1 MKVPLSWLGQ
11 YVSLPPE
18 QELLPRLTEIGHML
32 DGSATLPGGLRV
44 ISLEIRQNRPDCL
57 SIFGIAREV
66 GAAFSIPVR
75 EVPLADLPREIQH
88 SDCDTPDYI
97 CFLHVKGA
105 RLDHLPREMLAALE
119 QYGQGP
125 VNPFVDLSNY
135 VMIELGQPI
144 HVYAASAVDV
154 ASTHSRLARQGES
167 LKLLN
172 GETIALDEQDLVIAD
187 RTSPLS
193 LAGVM
198 GGDATKIVTTGGDII
213 VEAGNFRPA
222 LVRRTA
228 RRHGLMTEASQ
239 RSSKLL
245 APGLVPVAL
254 QRFLA
259 LLIEHGTTGEI
270 TLWQAGSAPQR
281 SSEPIVLEQRDI
293 ERISGMHISSEH
305 ARDILASLG
314 FKVEIVQGHKIA
326 AIPPWW
332 RTDVEH
338 PADLIE
344 EVLRIDGYS
353 HIPLQRLESLPPCN
367 SDRQRSLDKSGS
379 YDAASFA
386 QAVGEEALT
395 NTSGSA
401 WEQEEVVRNLLCAWG
416 YDEAILDAFLVDQVG
431 GMAERSDVV
440 RAENPPASD
449 LDILRPSLIPNLLSS
464 ARFLPFLL
472 PQRRLFEVGRTFH
485 SIAGQPGE
493 RRAAAWVLMLGS
505 GPASWHNPAL
515 LPDFYTIKA
524 EAEAMLEALGV
535 HVSTDTSGSIPFPFL
550 TGKSCCLADKS
561 GTVVGYVGEVE
572 HQAYDLKPVR
582 VSFAAE
588 IYLPSPALSQMQ
600 RSSTPRREAGSFDIS
615 ILARE
620 DTQATTIQEQ
630 IEQVLG
636 QDLVTAL
643 LIDVYEGKQVNGG
656 TRSYTFR
663 VVYHRQRGEPAAVWR
678 EVGKAITRFLHVEI
692 RGADR

>member
-1 MKVPLSWLGQ
+1 VKVPLSWLEQ
-11 YVSLPPE
+11 YVNLPPE
-18 QELLPRLTEIGHML
+18 RELLPRLTEIGHML
-32 DGSATLPGGLRV
+32 DGSATLPGGQQV

-57 SIFGIAREV
+57 SVFGIAREV

-75 EVPLADLPREIQH
+75 EVLLADLPREIQH

-119 QYGQGP
+119 QYGQGL

-144 HVYAASAVDV
+144 HVYAASAVHV
-154 ASTHSRLARQGES
+154 ASAHSRLARQGES

-187 RTSPLS
+187 STCPLS

-245 APGLVPVAL
+245 APGLAPVAL

-259 LLIEHGTTGEI
+259 LLMQYGTTGEI

-281 SSEPIVLEQRDI
+281 SIEPIVLEQQDI
-293 ERISGMHISSEH
+293 ERISGVHISSEH

-314 FKVEIVQGHKIA
+314 FKAEIVQGRKIA

-353 HIPLQRLESLPPCN
+353 HIPLQRLESLP
-367 SDRQRSLDKSGS
+367 
-379 YDAASFA
+379 
-386 QAVGEEALT
+386 LT

-416 YDEAILDAFLVDQVG
+416 YDEAILDAFLVDQIG

-485 SIAGQPGE
+485 SIEGQPGE

-588 IYLPSPALSQMQ
+588 IYLPSPVLSQTQ

-620 DTQATTIQEQ
+620 DTRATTIQEQ
-630 IEQVLG
+630 IEHVLG
-636 QDLVTAL
+636 QDLVTVR
-643 LIDVYEGKQVNGG
+643 LIDVYEGKQVNGS

-663 VVYHRQRGEPAAVWR
+663 VVYDRRRGEPGAIWR
-678 EVGKAITRFLHVEI
+678 EVGKVITRFLHVEI

>member
-18 QELLPRLTEIGHML
+18 HELLPRLTEIGHMV
-32 DGSATLPGGLRV
+32 DGSATLAGGQRV

-66 GAAFSIPVR
+66 GAAFSTPIR

-119 QYGQGP
+119 QYGHGL

-144 HVYAASAVDV
+144 HVYAASAMDI
-154 ASTHSRLARQGES
+154 ASAHSRLARQDES

-187 RTSPLS
+187 STSPLS

-326 AIPPWW
+326 AVPPWW

-353 HIPLQRLESLPPCN
+353 HIPLQRLESLPP
-367 SDRQRSLDKSGS
+367 
-379 YDAASFA
+379 
-386 QAVGEEALT
+386 T

-401 WEQEEVVRNLLCAWG
+401 WGQEEAVRNMLCAWG
-416 YDEAILDAFLVDQVG
+416 YDEAILDAFLVDHVG
-431 GMAERSDVV
+431 GFAERSDVV
-440 RAENPPASD
+440 RAENPPSID
-449 LDILRPSLIPNLLSS
+449 LNILRPSLVPNLLSS

-485 SIAGQPGE
+485 SQDGQPIE
-493 RRAAAWVLMLGS
+493 RRTTTWVLMLGN
-505 GPASWHNPAL
+505 GPASWRNLAL
-515 LPDFYTIKA
+515 QPDFYSVKA
-524 EAEAMLEALGV
+524 EAAAMLEALGV
-535 HVSTDTSGSIPFPFL
+535 HVSTDIPGSIPFPFL
-550 TGKSCCLADKS
+550 RGKSCCLVEQS
-561 GTVVGYVGEVE
+561 GAVAGYVREVD
-572 HQAYDLKPVR
+572 HRAYDVQPVR

-588 IYLPSPALSQMQ
+588 IYLPWPS
-600 RSSTPRREAGSFDIS
+600 
-615 ILARE
+615 
-620 DTQATTIQEQ
+620 
-630 IEQVLG
+630 
-636 QDLVTAL
+636 
-643 LIDVYEGKQVNGG
+643 
-656 TRSYTFR
+656 
-663 VVYHRQRGEPAAVWR
+663 
-678 EVGKAITRFLHVEI
+678 
-692 RGADR
+692 

>member
-18 QELLPRLTEIGHML
+18 QELLLRLTEIGHML
-32 DGSATLPGGLRV
+32 DGSATLPGGQRV

-66 GAAFSIPVR
+66 GAAFSTPIR

-119 QYGQGP
+119 QYGHGL

-144 HVYAASAVDV
+144 HVYAASAMDI
-154 ASTHSRLARQGES
+154 ASAHSRLARQDES

-187 RTSPLS
+187 STSPLS

-259 LLIEHGTTGEI
+259 LLMQHGTAGEI
-270 TLWQAGSAPQR
+270 TLWQAGSAPRR
-281 SSEPIVLEQRDI
+281 SSEPIVLEQQDI
-293 ERISGMHISSEH
+293 ERISGVHISSEH

-314 FKVEIVQGHKIA
+314 FKAEIVQGRKIA
-326 AIPPWW
+326 AIAPWW

-344 EVLRIDGYS
+344 EVLRIDSYS
-353 HIPLQRLESLPPCN
+353 HIPLQRLESLP
-367 SDRQRSLDKSGS
+367 
-379 YDAASFA
+379 F
-386 QAVGEEALT
+386 T

-440 RAENPPASD
+440 RAKNPPASD

-485 SIAGQPGE
+485 SIEGQPGE

-515 LPDFYTIKA
+515 QPDFYTIKA
-524 EAEAMLEALGV
+524 EAEAMLDALGI
-535 HVSTDTSGSIPFPFL
+535 HVFTDTSSSIPFPFL
-550 TGKSCCLADKS
+550 AGKSCCLADKS

-572 HQAYDLKPVR
+572 HQAFDLKPVR

-588 IYLPSPALSQMQ
+588 IYLPSPALSQTQ

-620 DTQATTIQEQ
+620 DTRATTIQEQ

-636 QDLVTAL
+636 QDLVTVR
-643 LIDVYEGKQVNGG
+643 LIDVYESKQVNGG
-656 TRSYTFR
+656 TCSYTFR
-663 VVYHRQRGEPAAVWR
+663 VVYDRRRGEPSALWR
-678 EVGKAITRFLHVEI
+678 EVGKAITRLLHVEI

>member
-1 MKVPLSWLGQ
+1 
-11 YVSLPPE
+11 
-18 QELLPRLTEIGHML
+18 
-32 DGSATLPGGLRV
+32 
-44 ISLEIRQNRPDCL
+44 
-57 SIFGIAREV
+57 
-66 GAAFSIPVR
+66 
-75 EVPLADLPREIQH
+75 
-88 SDCDTPDYI
+88 
-97 CFLHVKGA
+97 
-105 RLDHLPREMLAALE
+105 
-119 QYGQGP
+119 

-172 GETIALDEQDLVIAD
+172 GETISLDEQDLVIAD

-198 GGDATKIVTTGGDII
+198 GGDATKIVTTDSDII
-213 VEAGNFRPA
+213 GEAGNFRPA

-245 APGLVPVAL
+245 APGLAPVAL

-259 LLIEHGTTGEI
+259 LLMQYGTTGEI

-281 SSEPIVLEQRDI
+281 SIEPIVLEQQDI
-293 ERISGMHISSEH
+293 ERISGVHISSEH

-314 FKVEIVQGHKIA
+314 FKAEIIQGHKIA
-326 AIPPWW
+326 AIAPWW

-344 EVLRIDGYS
+344 EVLRIDSYS
-353 HIPLQRLESLPPCN
+353 HIPLQRLESLP
-367 SDRQRSLDKSGS
+367 
-379 YDAASFA
+379 
-386 QAVGEEALT
+386 LT

-485 SIAGQPGE
+485 SIEGQPGE

-515 LPDFYTIKA
+515 QPDFYTIKA
-524 EAEAMLEALGV
+524 EAEAMLDALGI
-535 HVSTDTSGSIPFPFL
+535 HVFTDTSSSIPFPFL
-550 TGKSCCLADKS
+550 AGKSCCLADKS

-588 IYLPSPALSQMQ
+588 IYLPSPVLSQTQ
-600 RSSTPRREAGSFDIS
+600 RSSTPRREVGSFDIS

-620 DTQATTIQEQ
+620 DTRATTIQEQ

-636 QDLVTAL
+636 QDLVTVR

-663 VVYHRQRGEPAAVWR
+663 VVYDRRRGEPSAIWR
-678 EVGKAITRFLHVEI
+678 EIGKAITRLLHVVI

>member
-18 QELLPRLTEIGHML
+18 HELLPRLTEIGHMV
-32 DGSATLPGGLRV
+32 DGSATLAGGQRV
-44 ISLEIRQNRPDCL
+44 ISLELRQNRPDCL

-66 GAAFSIPVR
+66 GAAFSTPIR

-119 QYGQGP
+119 QYGHGL

-144 HVYAASAVDV
+144 HVYAASAMDI
-154 ASTHSRLARQGES
+154 ASAHSRLARQDES

-187 RTSPLS
+187 STSPLS

-239 RSSKLL
+239 RSSKL
-245 APGLVPVAL
+245 
-254 QRFLA
+254 
-259 LLIEHGTTGEI
+259 
-270 TLWQAGSAPQR
+270 
-281 SSEPIVLEQRDI
+281 IVLEQQDI
-293 ERISGMHISSEH
+293 ERISGVHISSEH

-314 FKVEIVQGHKIA
+314 FKAEIVQGRKIA
-326 AIPPWW
+326 AIAPWW

-353 HIPLQRLESLPPCN
+353 HIPLQRLESLP
-367 SDRQRSLDKSGS
+367 
-379 YDAASFA
+379 
-386 QAVGEEALT
+386 LT

-440 RAENPPASD
+440 RAKNPPASD

-472 PQRRLFEVGRTFH
+472 PQRRL
-485 SIAGQPGE
+485 
-493 RRAAAWVLMLGS
+493 
-505 GPASWHNPAL
+505 
-515 LPDFYTIKA
+515 
-524 EAEAMLEALGV
+524 
-535 HVSTDTSGSIPFPFL
+535 
-550 TGKSCCLADKS
+550 
-561 GTVVGYVGEVE
+561 
-572 HQAYDLKPVR
+572 
-582 VSFAAE
+582 
-588 IYLPSPALSQMQ
+588 
-600 RSSTPRREAGSFDIS
+600 
-615 ILARE
+615 
-620 DTQATTIQEQ
+620 
-630 IEQVLG
+630 
-636 QDLVTAL
+636 
-643 LIDVYEGKQVNGG
+643 
-656 TRSYTFR
+656 
-663 VVYHRQRGEPAAVWR
+663 
-678 EVGKAITRFLHVEI
+678 
-692 RGADR
+692 

>member
-1 MKVPLSWLGQ
+1 MKIPLSWLGQ

-32 DGSATLPGGLRV
+32 DGSATLPGGQRV

-66 GAAFSIPVR
+66 GAAFSTPIR

-88 SDCDTPDYI
+88 SGYDTPDYI

-144 HVYAASAVDV
+144 HVYADSAVDV

-187 RTSPLS
+187 STSPLS

-198 GGDATKIVTTGGDII
+198 GGDATKIVTTDGDII

-259 LLIEHGTTGEI
+259 LLMQHGTTGEI
-270 TLWQAGSAPQR
+270 TSWQAGSAPQR

-293 ERISGMHISSEH
+293 ERISGVHISSEH
-305 ARDILASLG
+305 ARDILVSLG
-314 FKVEIVQGHKIA
+314 FKAEIAQGHKIA

-344 EVLRIDGYS
+344 EVLRIDSYS
-353 HIPLQRLESLPPCN
+353 HIPLQRLESLP
-367 SDRQRSLDKSGS
+367 
-379 YDAASFA
+379 
-386 QAVGEEALT
+386 LT

-401 WEQEEVVRNLLCAWG
+401 WEQEEAVRNLLCAWG

-449 LDILRPSLIPNLLSS
+449 LDILRPSLVPNLLSS

-485 SIAGQPGE
+485 SIEGQPGE

-588 IYLPSPALSQMQ
+588 IHLPSPALSQTQ

-620 DTQATTIQEQ
+620 DTRAATIQEQ
-630 IEQVLG
+630 FEQVLG
-636 QDLVTAL
+636 QDLVTVR

-663 VVYHRQRGEPAAVWR
+663 VVYDRRRGEPSAVWR
-678 EVGKAITRFLHVEI
+678 EVGEAITRLLHVEI

>member
-281 SSEPIVLEQRDI
+281 S
-293 ERISGMHISSEH
+293 ISQASMPGISS
-305 ARDILASLG
+305 
-314 FKVEIVQGHKIA
+314 
-326 AIPPWW
+326 
-332 RTDVEH
+332 
-338 PADLIE
+338 
-344 EVLRIDGYS
+344 
-353 HIPLQRLESLPPCN
+353 LP
-367 SDRQRSLDKSGS
+367 
-379 YDAASFA
+379 
-386 QAVGEEALT
+386 
-395 NTSGSA
+395 
-401 WEQEEVVRNLLCAWG
+401 
-416 YDEAILDAFLVDQVG
+416 
-431 GMAERSDVV
+431 
-440 RAENPPASD
+440 
-449 LDILRPSLIPNLLSS
+449 
-464 ARFLPFLL
+464 
-472 PQRRLFEVGRTFH
+472 
-485 SIAGQPGE
+485 
-493 RRAAAWVLMLGS
+493 
-505 GPASWHNPAL
+505 
-515 LPDFYTIKA
+515 
-524 EAEAMLEALGV
+524 
-535 HVSTDTSGSIPFPFL
+535 
-550 TGKSCCLADKS
+550 
-561 GTVVGYVGEVE
+561 
-572 HQAYDLKPVR
+572 
-582 VSFAAE
+582 
-588 IYLPSPALSQMQ
+588 
-600 RSSTPRREAGSFDIS
+600 
-615 ILARE
+615 
-620 DTQATTIQEQ
+620 
-630 IEQVLG
+630 
-636 QDLVTAL
+636 
-643 LIDVYEGKQVNGG
+643 
-656 TRSYTFR
+656 
-663 VVYHRQRGEPAAVWR
+663 
-678 EVGKAITRFLHVEI
+678 
-692 RGADR
+692 

>member
-18 QELLPRLTEIGHML
+18 QELLLRLTEIGHML
-32 DGSATLPGGLRV
+32 DGSATLPGGQRV

-57 SIFGIAREV
+57 SISGIAREV
-66 GAAFSIPVR
+66 GAAFSTPVR
-75 EVPLADLPREIQH
+75 EAPLVDLPREIQH

-135 VMIELGQPI
+135 VMIELGQPV

-154 ASTHSRLARQGES
+154 ASTHSRLVQQGET

-172 GETIALDEQDLVIAD
+172 GETIALDEQDLIIAD
-187 RTSPLS
+187 RTKPLS

-198 GGDATKIVTTGGDII
+198 GGDATKIGATRGDII

-245 APGLVPVAL
+245 APGLVPIAL
-254 QRFLA
+254 RRFLE
-259 LLIEHGTTGEI
+259 LLVQHGTAGEV
-270 TLWQAGSAPQR
+270 TLWQAGSTPL
-281 SSEPIVLEQRDI
+281 SKSEPILLDHRDI
-293 ERISGMHISSEH
+293 ERISGVRISIER
-305 ARDILASLG
+305 ARSILASLG
-314 FKVEIVQGHKIA
+314 FKAEVVQDHKIA

-353 HIPLQRLESLPPCN
+353 HIPLQRLKSLP
-367 SDRQRSLDKSGS
+367 
-379 YDAASFA
+379 A
-386 QAVGEEALT
+386 T

-401 WEQEEVVRNLLCAWG
+401 WEQEEAVRNMLCAWG
-416 YDEAILDAFLVDQVG
+416 YDEAILDAFLVDHVG
-431 GMAERSDVV
+431 GFAERSDVV
-440 RAENPPASD
+440 RAENPPSID
-449 LDILRPSLIPNLLSS
+449 LNILRPSLVPNLLSS

-485 SIAGQPGE
+485 SQDGQPIE
-493 RRAAAWVLMLGS
+493 RRTTTWVLMLGN
-505 GPASWHNPAL
+505 GPASWRNLAL
-515 LPDFYTIKA
+515 QPDFYSVKA
-524 EAEAMLEALGV
+524 EAAAMLEVLGV
-535 HVSTDTSGSIPFPFL
+535 HVSTDIPGSIPFPFL
-550 TGKSCCLADKS
+550 RGKSCCLVEQS

-572 HQAYDLKPVR
+572 HQAYDVKPVR

-588 IYLPSPALSQMQ
+588 IYLPWPSLRQTL
-600 RSSTPRREAGSFDIS
+600 RSSKPRREADSFDIS
-615 ILARE
+615 MLVHE
-620 DTQATTIQEQ
+620 DTRATMIQEQ
-630 IEQVLG
+630 IEQMLG
-636 QDLVTAL
+636 QDLVAVR
-643 LIDVYEGKQVNGG
+643 LIDVYGGKQINDG

-663 VVYHRQRGEPAAVWR
+663 IVYDRRRGEPTAIWR
-678 EVGKAITRFLHVEI
+678 EVGSVITQRLHAEI
-692 RGADR
+692 RGGTQ

>member
-1 MKVPLSWLGQ
+1 MKVPLSWLEQ
-11 YVSLPPE
+11 YVNLPPE
-18 QELLPRLTEIGHML
+18 RELLPRLTEIGHML
-32 DGSATLPGGLRV
+32 DGSATLPGGQRV

-57 SIFGIAREV
+57 SIFGIVREV
-66 GAAFSIPVR
+66 GAAFSTPIR
-75 EVPLADLPREIQH
+75 EVPLADLPRGIQH

-135 VMIELGQPI
+135 VMIELGQPV
-144 HVYAASAVDV
+144 HVYAASTVDV

-167 LKLLN
+167 LKLLY

-254 QRFLA
+254 QRFLV
-259 LLIEHGTTGEI
+259 LLMQHGATGEI

-281 SSEPIVLEQRDI
+281 SSEPIVLEQGDI
-293 ERISGMHISSEH
+293 ERISGVHISSEY

-314 FKVEIVQGHKIA
+314 FKAEIVQGRKIA

-344 EVLRIDGYS
+344 EVLRIDGYNK
-353 HIPLQRLESLPPCN
+353 IPLTPLEVIPPSTN
-367 SDRQRSLDKSGS
+367 SDH
-379 YDAASFA
+379 
-386 QAVGEEALT
+386 V
-395 NTSGSA
+395 
-401 WEQEEVVRNLLCAWG
+401 WEQEEAVRNVLCAWG
-416 YDEAILDAFLVDQVG
+416 YDEAILDTFLVDRIG
-431 GMAERSDVV
+431 GFEHRLDVV
-440 RAENPPASD
+440 RVEN
-449 LDILRPSLIPNLLSS
+449 
-464 ARFLPFLL
+464 
-472 PQRRLFEVGRTFH
+472 
-485 SIAGQPGE
+485 
-493 RRAAAWVLMLGS
+493 
-505 GPASWHNPAL
+505 
-515 LPDFYTIKA
+515 
-524 EAEAMLEALGV
+524 
-535 HVSTDTSGSIPFPFL
+535 
-550 TGKSCCLADKS
+550 
-561 GTVVGYVGEVE
+561 
-572 HQAYDLKPVR
+572 
-582 VSFAAE
+582 
-588 IYLPSPALSQMQ
+588 SPA
-600 RSSTPRREAGSFDIS
+600 GD
-615 ILARE
+615 
-620 DTQATTIQEQ
+620 
-630 IEQVLG
+630 
-636 QDLVTAL
+636 
-643 LIDVYEGKQVNGG
+643 
-656 TRSYTFR
+656 
-663 VVYHRQRGEPAAVWR
+663 
-678 EVGKAITRFLHVEI
+678 
-692 RGADR
+692 

>member
-1 MKVPLSWLGQ
+1 
-11 YVSLPPE
+11 
-18 QELLPRLTEIGHML
+18 ML
-32 DGSATLPGGLRV
+32 DGSATLPGGQRV

-75 EVPLADLPREIQH
+75 EVPLAD
-88 SDCDTPDYI
+88 
-97 CFLHVKGA
+97 
-105 RLDHLPREMLAALE
+105 LPREMLAALE

-293 ERISGMHISSEH
+293 ERISGVHISSEH

-314 FKVEIVQGHKIA
+314 FKAEIVQGHKIA
-326 AIPPWW
+326 AIAPWW

-344 EVLRIDGYS
+344 EVLRIDSYS
-353 HIPLQRLESLPPCN
+353 HIPLQRLESLP
-367 SDRQRSLDKSGS
+367 
-379 YDAASFA
+379 F
-386 QAVGEEALT
+386 T

-485 SIAGQPGE
+485 SIEGQPGE
-493 RRAAAWVLMLGS
+493 RRAA
-505 GPASWHNPAL
+505 
-515 LPDFYTIKA
+515 
-524 EAEAMLEALGV
+524 
-535 HVSTDTSGSIPFPFL
+535 
-550 TGKSCCLADKS
+550 
-561 GTVVGYVGEVE
+561 
-572 HQAYDLKPVR
+572 
-582 VSFAAE
+582 
-588 IYLPSPALSQMQ
+588 
-600 RSSTPRREAGSFDIS
+600 
-615 ILARE
+615 
-620 DTQATTIQEQ
+620 
-630 IEQVLG
+630 
-636 QDLVTAL
+636 
-643 LIDVYEGKQVNGG
+643 
-656 TRSYTFR
+656 
-663 VVYHRQRGEPAAVWR
+663 
-678 EVGKAITRFLHVEI
+678 
-692 RGADR
+692 

>member
-1 MKVPLSWLGQ
+1 MKVPLSWLEQ
-11 YVSLPPE
+11 YVDLPPE
-18 QELLPRLTEIGHML
+18 RELLPRLTEIGHML
-32 DGSATLPGGLRV
+32 DGSATLPGGQRV

-66 GAAFSIPVR
+66 GAAFSTPIR
-75 EVPLADLPREIQH
+75 EPLLADLPREIQH
-88 SDCDTPDYI
+88 SDYNTPDYI
-97 CFLHVKGA
+97 CFLHIKGA
-105 RLDHLPREMLAALE
+105 RFDHLPSEIMAALE

-135 VMIELGQPI
+135 VMVELGQPI

-187 RTSPLS
+187 RASPLS

-228 RRHGLMTEASQ
+228 RRHGVMTEASQ

-245 APGLVPVAL
+245 APGLVSVAL

-259 LLIEHGTTGEI
+259 LLMQHGTSGEI
-270 TLWQAGSAPQR
+270 TLWQAGSTPQR
-281 SSEPIVLEQRDI
+281 SSEPIVLEQEDI
-293 ERISGMHISSEH
+293 ERISGVRISSER

-314 FKVEIVQGHKIA
+314 FDAKIVQGHKIA

-344 EVLRIDGYS
+344 EVLRIDSYS
-353 HIPLQRLESLPPCN
+353 HIPLQRLESLPVRN

-379 YDAASFA
+379 YDAEGAA
-386 QAVGEEALT
+386 RAVGEEAPL
-395 NTSGSA
+395 NISSSG
-401 WEQEEVVRNLLCAWG
+401 WEQEEAVRNLLCAWG
-416 YDEAILDAFLVDQVG
+416 YDEAILDAFLVDHVG
-431 GMAERSDVV
+431 GVAERSDVV

-449 LDILRPSLIPNLLSS
+449 LDILRPSLVLNLLSS

-485 SIAGQPGE
+485 SIEGRPGE

-505 GPASWHNPAL
+505 GAASWHNPAL
-515 LPDFYTIKA
+515 QPDFYTIKA

-535 HVSTDTSGSIPFPFL
+535 HVFTDTSSSIPFPFIA
-550 TGKSCCLADKS
+550 GKSCCLVDKS
-561 GTVVGYVGEVE
+561 GDVVGYVGAVD

-588 IYLPSPALSQMQ
+588 IYLPVPTLRQTQ

-615 ILARE
+615 ILARA
-620 DTQATTIQEQ
+620 DTQATTIQEH
-630 IEQVLG
+630 IELVLS
-636 QDLVTAL
+636 QDLVTVR

-663 VVYHRQRGEPAAVWR
+663 VVYDRRRGEPGATWR
-678 EVGKAITRFLHVEI
+678 EVGKAITRLLHVEI

>member
-1 MKVPLSWLGQ
+1 
-11 YVSLPPE
+11 
-18 QELLPRLTEIGHML
+18 
-32 DGSATLPGGLRV
+32 
-44 ISLEIRQNRPDCL
+44 
-57 SIFGIAREV
+57 
-66 GAAFSIPVR
+66 
-75 EVPLADLPREIQH
+75 
-88 SDCDTPDYI
+88 
-97 CFLHVKGA
+97 
-105 RLDHLPREMLAALE
+105 
-119 QYGQGP
+119 
-125 VNPFVDLSNY
+125 
-135 VMIELGQPI
+135 
-144 HVYAASAVDV
+144 
-154 ASTHSRLARQGES
+154 
-167 LKLLN
+167 
-172 GETIALDEQDLVIAD
+172 
-187 RTSPLS
+187 
-193 LAGVM
+193 
-198 GGDATKIVTTGGDII
+198 
-213 VEAGNFRPA
+213 
-222 LVRRTA
+222 
-228 RRHGLMTEASQ
+228 MTEASQ

-259 LLIEHGTTGEI
+259 LLMQHGTAGEV
-270 TLWQAGSAPQR
+270 TLWQASSAPRR
-281 SSEPIVLEQRDI
+281 SSEPIVLEQQDI
-293 ERISGMHISSEH
+293 ERISGVHISSEH

-314 FKVEIVQGHKIA
+314 FKAEIIQGHKIA
-326 AIPPWW
+326 AIAPWW

-344 EVLRIDGYS
+344 EVLRIDSYS
-353 HIPLQRLESLPPCN
+353 HIPLQRLESLP
-367 SDRQRSLDKSGS
+367 
-379 YDAASFA
+379 
-386 QAVGEEALT
+386 LT

-485 SIAGQPGE
+485 SIEGQPGE

-515 LPDFYTIKA
+515 QPDFYTIKA
-524 EAEAMLEALGV
+524 EAEAMLDALGI
-535 HVSTDTSGSIPFPFL
+535 HVFTDTSSSIPFPFL
-550 TGKSCCLADKS
+550 AGKSCCLADKS

-572 HQAYDLKPVR
+572 HQAFDLKPVR

-588 IYLPSPALSQMQ
+588 IYLPSPALSQTQ

-620 DTQATTIQEQ
+620 DTRATTIQEQ

-636 QDLVTAL
+636 QDLVTVR
-643 LIDVYEGKQVNGG
+643 LIDVYESKQVNGG
-656 TRSYTFR
+656 TCSYTFR
-663 VVYHRQRGEPAAVWR
+663 VVYDRRRGEPSALWR
-678 EVGKAITRFLHVEI
+678 EVGKAITRLLHVEI

>member
-1 MKVPLSWLGQ
+1 MKVPLSWLEQ
-11 YVSLPPE
+11 YVNLPPE

-32 DGSATLPGGLRV
+32 DGSATLPGGQRV

-66 GAAFSIPVR
+66 GAAFSTPIR
-75 EVPLADLPREIQH
+75 EAPLADLPREIQH
-88 SDCDTPDYI
+88 SDYNTPDYI
-97 CFLHVKGA
+97 CFLHIKGA

-144 HVYAASAVDV
+144 HVYTAAGVDV
-154 ASTHSRLARQGES
+154 TSAHSRLARQGES

-187 RTSPLS
+187 RTSLLS

-259 LLIEHGTTGEI
+259 LLMQYGTAGEI
-270 TLWQAGSAPQR
+270 TLWQAGSTSLR
-281 SSEPIVLEQRDI
+281 KSEAIMLVHRDI
-293 ERISGMHISSEH
+293 ERISGVSLTIER

-344 EVLRIDGYS
+344 EVLRIDSYS
-353 HIPLQRLESLPPCN
+353 HIPLQRLENLP
-367 SDRQRSLDKSGS
+367 LK
-379 YDAASFA
+379 
-386 QAVGEEALT
+386 

-401 WEQEEVVRNLLCAWG
+401 WEQEEAVRNLLCPWG
-416 YDEAILDAFLVDQVG
+416 YDEAILDAFLVDHVG
-431 GMAERSDVV
+431 GVVERSDIV

-449 LDILRPSLIPNLLSS
+449 LDILRPSLVPNLLSS

-485 SIAGQPGE
+485 SIEGRPGE

-515 LPDFYTIKA
+515 QPDFYTIKA

-535 HVSTDTSGSIPFPFL
+535 NVFTDTSSSIPFPFL

-561 GTVVGYVGEVE
+561 GTVVGYVGEVD
-572 HQAYDLKPVR
+572 HRAYDLKPVR

-588 IYLPSPALSQMQ
+588 IYLPAPALRQTQ
-600 RSSTPRREAGSFDIS
+600 RSSTPRREADSFDIS
-615 ILARE
+615 ILARQ
-620 DTQATTIQEQ
+620 DTRATTIQEQ

-636 QDLVTAL
+636 QDLVTVR

-663 VVYHRQRGEPAAVWR
+663 VVYDRRRGEPSAIWR
-678 EVGKAITRFLHVEI
+678 EVGKAITRLLHVEI
-692 RGADR
+692 RGADW

>member
-1 MKVPLSWLGQ
+1 MKVPLSWLEQ
-11 YVSLPPE
+11 YVSLPLE

-32 DGSATLPGGLRV
+32 DGSATLPGGQRV

-66 GAAFSIPVR
+66 GAAFSTPIR

-154 ASTHSRLARQGES
+154 ASTHSRLARQGEL

-172 GETIALDEQDLVIAD
+172 SETIALDEQDLVIAD

-259 LLIEHGTTGEI
+259 LLMQHGTTGEI

-281 SSEPIVLEQRDI
+281 SIEPIVLEQQDI
-293 ERISGMHISSEH
+293 ERISGVHISSEH

-314 FKVEIVQGHKIA
+314 FKAEIVQGRKIA

-353 HIPLQRLESLPPCN
+353 HIPLQRLESLP
-367 SDRQRSLDKSGS
+367 
-379 YDAASFA
+379 
-386 QAVGEEALT
+386 LT

-416 YDEAILDAFLVDQVG
+416 YDEAILDAFLVDQIG

-485 SIAGQPGE
+485 SIEGQPGE

-572 HQAYDLKPVR
+572 HQAYNLKPVR
-582 VSFAAE
+582 VSFATE
-588 IYLPSPALSQMQ
+588 IYLPSPVLSQTQ

-620 DTQATTIQEQ
+620 DTRATTIQEQ

-636 QDLVTAL
+636 QDLVTVR
-643 LIDVYEGKQVNGG
+643 LIDVYEGKQVNGS

-663 VVYHRQRGEPAAVWR
+663 VVYDRRRGEPGAIWR
-678 EVGKAITRFLHVEI
+678 EVGKVITRFLHVEI

>member
-1 MKVPLSWLGQ
+1 MKVPLSWLEQ
-11 YVSLPPE
+11 YVNLPPE
-18 QELLPRLTEIGHML
+18 RELLPRLTEIGHML
-32 DGSATLPGGLRV
+32 DGSATLPGGQRV

-66 GAAFSIPVR
+66 GAAFSTPVR
-75 EVPLADLPREIQH
+75 EVPLADLPRGIRH

-97 CFLHVKGA
+97 CFLHIKGA

-144 HVYAASAVDV
+144 HVYADSAVDV
-154 ASTHSRLARQGES
+154 ASAHSRLARQGES

-187 RTSPLS
+187 STSPLS

-198 GGDATKIVTTGGDII
+198 GGDATKIVTTDGDII

-259 LLIEHGTTGEI
+259 LLMQHGAAGEI

-293 ERISGMHISSEH
+293 ERISGVHISSKH
-305 ARDILASLG
+305 TRDILASLG
-314 FKVEIVQGHKIA
+314 FKAEIVQGHKIA
-326 AIPPWW
+326 AIAPWW

-353 HIPLQRLESLPPCN
+353 HIPLQRLESLP
-367 SDRQRSLDKSGS
+367 
-379 YDAASFA
+379 
-386 QAVGEEALT
+386 LT

-431 GMAERSDVV
+431 GMAERSDLV

-449 LDILRPSLIPNLLSS
+449 LDILRPSLVPNLLSS

-472 PQRRLFEVGRTFH
+472 PQRRLFEIGRTFH
-485 SIAGQPGE
+485 SIEGQPGE

-515 LPDFYTIKA
+515 QPDFYTIKA
-524 EAEAMLEALGV
+524 EAEAMLEALGI

-588 IYLPSPALSQMQ
+588 IYLPSPALSQTQ
-600 RSSTPRREAGSFDIS
+600 RSSTPRREADSFDIS

-620 DTQATTIQEQ
+620 DTRATTIQEQ
-630 IEQVLG
+630 IEQALG
-636 QDLVTAL
+636 QDLVTVR
-643 LIDVYEGKQVNGG
+643 LIDVYEGKQVNGS

-663 VVYHRQRGEPAAVWR
+663 VVYDRRRGEPSALWR
-678 EVGKAITRFLHVEI
+678 EVGEAITQLLHVEI

>member
-18 QELLPRLTEIGHML
+18 QELLLRLTEIGHML
-32 DGSATLPGGLRV
+32 DGSATLPGGQRV

-66 GAAFSIPVR
+66 GAAFSTPIR

-119 QYGQGP
+119 QYGHGL

-144 HVYAASAVDV
+144 HVYAASAMDI
-154 ASTHSRLARQGES
+154 ASAHSRLARQDES

-187 RTSPLS
+187 STSPLS

-259 LLIEHGTTGEI
+259 LLMQHGTAGEI
-270 TLWQAGSAPQR
+270 TLWQAGSAPRR
-281 SSEPIVLEQRDI
+281 SSEPIVLEQQDI
-293 ERISGMHISSEH
+293 ERISGVHISSEH

-326 AIPPWW
+326 AIPP
-332 RTDVEH
+332 
-338 PADLIE
+338 
-344 EVLRIDGYS
+344 
-353 HIPLQRLESLPPCN
+353 
-367 SDRQRSLDKSGS
+367 
-379 YDAASFA
+379 
-386 QAVGEEALT
+386 
-395 NTSGSA
+395 
-401 WEQEEVVRNLLCAWG
+401 
-416 YDEAILDAFLVDQVG
+416 
-431 GMAERSDVV
+431 
-440 RAENPPASD
+440 
-449 LDILRPSLIPNLLSS
+449 
-464 ARFLPFLL
+464 
-472 PQRRLFEVGRTFH
+472 
-485 SIAGQPGE
+485 
-493 RRAAAWVLMLGS
+493 
-505 GPASWHNPAL
+505 
-515 LPDFYTIKA
+515 
-524 EAEAMLEALGV
+524 
-535 HVSTDTSGSIPFPFL
+535 
-550 TGKSCCLADKS
+550 
-561 GTVVGYVGEVE
+561 
-572 HQAYDLKPVR
+572 
-582 VSFAAE
+582 
-588 IYLPSPALSQMQ
+588 
-600 RSSTPRREAGSFDIS
+600 
-615 ILARE
+615 
-620 DTQATTIQEQ
+620 
-630 IEQVLG
+630 
-636 QDLVTAL
+636 
-643 LIDVYEGKQVNGG
+643 
-656 TRSYTFR
+656 
-663 VVYHRQRGEPAAVWR
+663 
-678 EVGKAITRFLHVEI
+678 
-692 RGADR
+692 

>member
-11 YVSLPPE
+11 YLSLPPE
-18 QELLPRLTEIGHML
+18 
-32 DGSATLPGGLRV
+32 
-44 ISLEIRQNRPDCL
+44 
-57 SIFGIAREV
+57 
-66 GAAFSIPVR
+66 
-75 EVPLADLPREIQH
+75 
-88 SDCDTPDYI
+88 
-97 CFLHVKGA
+97 
-105 RLDHLPREMLAALE
+105 REMLAALE

-281 SSEPIVLEQRDI
+281 TSESIVLEQRDI
-293 ERISGMHISSEH
+293 ERISGVHISSEH

-314 FKVEIVQGHKIA
+314 FKAEIIQGHKIA
-326 AIPPWW
+326 AIAPWW

-344 EVLRIDGYS
+344 EVLRIDLQPY
-353 HIPLQRLESLPPCN
+353 PAAAPREPALYKYLRQRLGAG
-367 SDRQRSLDKSGS
+367 RSGAQSTLRLGLRRS
-379 YDAASFA
+379 YPGC
-386 QAVGEEALT
+386 VPG
-395 NTSGSA
+395 
-401 WEQEEVVRNLLCAWG
+401 
-416 YDEAILDAFLVDQVG
+416 
-431 GMAERSDVV
+431 
-440 RAENPPASD
+440 
-449 LDILRPSLIPNLLSS
+449 RPSWRHGRKVRCS
-464 ARFLPFLL
+464 A
-472 PQRRLFEVGRTFH
+472 G
-485 SIAGQPGE
+485 
-493 RRAAAWVLMLGS
+493 
-505 GPASWHNPAL
+505 
-515 LPDFYTIKA
+515 
-524 EAEAMLEALGV
+524 
-535 HVSTDTSGSIPFPFL
+535 
-550 TGKSCCLADKS
+550 
-561 GTVVGYVGEVE
+561 
-572 HQAYDLKPVR
+572 
-582 VSFAAE
+582 
-588 IYLPSPALSQMQ
+588 
-600 RSSTPRREAGSFDIS
+600 
-615 ILARE
+615 
-620 DTQATTIQEQ
+620 
-630 IEQVLG
+630 
-636 QDLVTAL
+636 
-643 LIDVYEGKQVNGG
+643 
-656 TRSYTFR
+656 
-663 VVYHRQRGEPAAVWR
+663 
-678 EVGKAITRFLHVEI
+678 
-692 RGADR
+692 

>member
-11 YVSLPPE
+11 YLSLPPE
-18 QELLPRLTEIGHML
+18 
-32 DGSATLPGGLRV
+32 
-44 ISLEIRQNRPDCL
+44 
-57 SIFGIAREV
+57 
-66 GAAFSIPVR
+66 
-75 EVPLADLPREIQH
+75 
-88 SDCDTPDYI
+88 
-97 CFLHVKGA
+97 
-105 RLDHLPREMLAALE
+105 REMLAALE

-239 RSSKLL
+239 RSSK
-245 APGLVPVAL
+245 
-254 QRFLA
+254 
-259 LLIEHGTTGEI
+259 
-270 TLWQAGSAPQR
+270 
-281 SSEPIVLEQRDI
+281 PIVLEQRDI

-386 QAVGEEALT
+386 QAVGEEA
-395 NTSGSA
+395 
-401 WEQEEVVRNLLCAWG
+401 
-416 YDEAILDAFLVDQVG
+416 ILDAFLVDQVG

-472 PQRRLFEVGRTFH
+472 PQRRLFEVGR
-485 SIAGQPGE
+485 
-493 RRAAAWVLMLGS
+493 
-505 GPASWHNPAL
+505 
-515 LPDFYTIKA
+515 
-524 EAEAMLEALGV
+524 
-535 HVSTDTSGSIPFPFL
+535 
-550 TGKSCCLADKS
+550 
-561 GTVVGYVGEVE
+561 
-572 HQAYDLKPVR
+572 
-582 VSFAAE
+582 
-588 IYLPSPALSQMQ
+588 
-600 RSSTPRREAGSFDIS
+600 
-615 ILARE
+615 
-620 DTQATTIQEQ
+620 
-630 IEQVLG
+630 
-636 QDLVTAL
+636 
-643 LIDVYEGKQVNGG
+643 
-656 TRSYTFR
+656 
-663 VVYHRQRGEPAAVWR
+663 
-678 EVGKAITRFLHVEI
+678 
-692 RGADR
+692 

>member
-18 QELLPRLTEIGHML
+18 QELLLRLTEIGHML
-32 DGSATLPGGLRV
+32 DGSATLPGGQRV

-66 GAAFSIPVR
+66 GADFSTPIR

-119 QYGQGP
+119 QYGHGL

-144 HVYAASAVDV
+144 HVYAASAMDI
-154 ASTHSRLARQGES
+154 ASAHSRLARQDES

-187 RTSPLS
+187 STSPLS

-353 HIPLQRLESLPPCN
+353 HIPLQRLESLP
-367 SDRQRSLDKSGS
+367 
-379 YDAASFA
+379 F
-386 QAVGEEALT
+386 T

-485 SIAGQPGE
+485 SIEGQPGE

-505 GPASWHNPAL
+505 GPASWQNPAL
-515 LPDFYTIKA
+515 QPDFYTIKA
-524 EAEAMLEALGV
+524 EAEAMLDALGI
-535 HVSTDTSGSIPFPFL
+535 HVFTDTLSSIPFPFL
-550 TGKSCCLADKS
+550 AGKSCCLADKS

-620 DTQATTIQEQ
+620 DTRATTIQEQ

-636 QDLVTAL
+636 QDLVTVR
-643 LIDVYEGKQVNGG
+643 LIDVYESKQVNGG
-656 TRSYTFR
+656 TCSYTFR
-663 VVYHRQRGEPAAVWR
+663 VVYDRRRGEPSALWR
-678 EVGKAITRFLHVEI
+678 EVGKAITRLLHVEI